1 MYEIYFYEDK
11 DGKSPIYEYIED
23 LSRKTDKSSRINLN
37 KIQDYIRVLREH
49 GKTAGE
55 PYMKYID
62 GDIWELRP
70 IRGRIFFA
78 GWTNNGFILLH
89 HFQFKKT
96 QKTPKHEID
105 QAKRNLADIRER
117 SKRNEDMERS

>member
-11 DGKSPIYEYIED
+11 DGNSPVYEYIQA
-23 LSRKTDKSSRINLN
+23 LSQRTDKDSRINHN
-37 KIQDYIRVLREH
+37 KINDYIQVLSEY

-55 PYMKYID
+55 PYMKHID

-70 IRGRIFFA
+70 VRGRIFFA
-78 GWTNNGFILLH
+78 SWTDTGFILLH

-96 QKTPKHEID
+96 QKTPKREIE
-105 QAKRNLADIRER
+105 QAKSNLKDIRER
-117 SKRNEDMERS
+117 SGL